1 MSVSPGP
8 APRPGL
14 GERLRRWWQRA
25 DDVRTGVRWASV
37 ATVLGGI
44 VVAVVCLVLVLRGR
58 VWAWVPLVVA
68 AAVAL
73 RVVRGLRRAA
83 RGQSTETTSF
93 VTAPGKTLVIG
104 QAFSLLK
111 QCIFTAPLLAH

>member
-1 MSVSPGP
+1 MSAGPGP
-8 APRPGL
+8 APRRGL

-73 RVVRGLRRAA
+73 REVRYLQRAA
-83 RGQSTETTSF
+83 RGGRPRYQEN
-93 VTAPGKTLVIG
+93 APR
-104 QAFSLLK
+104 
-111 QCIFTAPLLAH
+111 